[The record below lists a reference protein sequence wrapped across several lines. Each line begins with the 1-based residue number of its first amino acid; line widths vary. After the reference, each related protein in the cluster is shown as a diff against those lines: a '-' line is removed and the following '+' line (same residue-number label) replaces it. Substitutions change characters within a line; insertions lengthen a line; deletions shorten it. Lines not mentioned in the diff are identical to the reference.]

1 MGRGSPLRQGGAV
14 VLLVVLVAVAWR
26 PVSHHVRAA
35 SLLLRIEGA
44 EEGVSGFVARVGA
57 RPVRVETLS
66 LPIGDVPMPAR
77 RYRPE
82 GESGAGHLLLVHG
95 VHFKGMDEPR
105 LVDLARAMAASG
117 LDVLTPHVGSLADF
131 RIEPQVVRKI
141 ADAAAWFANES
152 EGGAAGLPVGV
163 LGISFAGGLALMAAA
178 EAEARGGAIG
188 WVMAVGAHHD
198 LVRVGRWY
206 AGEGEVGPDGEVAAA
221 EPHPYGAGV
230 FIRGALSRFFPEEDV
245 PLAERA
251 LEHILREQA
260 SEARTLL
267 DDMTEVGQAQLR
279 RILSREP
286 HPDLSRALVEL
297 VREEA
302 DALRAVSPVGR
313 LGDFDTPVLLL
324 HGAEDPVVPSIE
336 TRWLAREI
344 PEPALRATLVT
355 PLLRHAEALQEPS
368 LRDEI
373 QLVRVL
379 AQMLALARP

>member
-1 MGRGSPLRQGGAV
+1 MRRRSPLRRGSA
-14 VLLVVLVAVAWR
+14 VLLIFVLVAVAWR
-26 PVSHHVRAA
+26 PVSDHVRAA

-44 EEGVSGFVARVGA
+44 EEGFPGYVARLGA
-57 RPVRVETLS
+57 RPVQEETLS
-66 LPIGDVPMPAR
+66 LPSGDAPLRAR

-82 GESGAGHLLLVHG
+82 GEAGAGRVLLVHG

-105 LVDLARAMAASG
+105 LVALARAMAGSG

-152 EGGAAGLPVGV
+152 EGGAAGAPVGV

-178 EAEARGGAIG
+178 EAEPRGAIG

-198 LVRVGRWY
+198 LMRVGRWY
-206 AGEGEVGPDGEVAAA
+206 AGKGEVGPDGEVAAA

-230 FIRGALSRFFPEEDV
+230 FIRGALAKFFPEEDI
-245 PLAERA
+245 PHAERA

-260 SEARTLL
+260 SKARPLL
-267 DDMTEVGQAQLR
+267 ESMTEAGQAQLR
-279 RILSREP
+279 RILSRKP
-286 HPDLSRALVEL
+286 HPDLSRALLAL

-313 LGDFDTPVLLL
+313 LGGLDTPVLLL

-344 PEPALRATLVT
+344 PEPALHAALVT

-373 QLVRVL
+373 RLVRVL